1 MIWNLFQKWIGI
13 RVHNNQ
19 LKKKRSKG
27 TQSYTWVPLFEMKH
41 NYAADITIGLK
52 NTNFIDSK
60 NVSLNFVW
68 QLQRKRLHSLQAR
81 VAILVFWSAKS
92 HQFWR
97 GLWDIAST
105 DIVAKKSK
113 MSVNQSPG
121 GYLGFL
127 IRFGR
132 KNAYVEG
139 IEIVISVKFRWITF
153 NGCRK
158 NWNILS
164 RSDAK
169 AAILVFR
176 FVEIKLGR
184 RDLDLASCHVSLNS
198 SQQLQRRK
206 NKIYTNLAKYAR
218 RMNLSGN
225 YNI

>member
-132 KNAYVEG
+132 KKR
-139 IEIVISVKFRWITF
+139 IRRRHWDRDFRQ
-153 NGCRK
+153 
-158 NWNILS
+158 
-164 RSDAK
+164 
-169 AAILVFR
+169 
-176 FVEIKLGR
+176 
-184 RDLDLASCHVSLNS
+184 VSLNYVQWVQKELKH
-198 SQQLQRRK
+198 SQPIRRQGSHLGFPICR
-206 NKIYTNLAKYAR
+206 NKTWKKR
-218 RMNLSGN
+218 FRSCFLSCFVEFLSAVAEKKKQDLHKPCK
-225 YNI
+225 IRPTDEFKWEL